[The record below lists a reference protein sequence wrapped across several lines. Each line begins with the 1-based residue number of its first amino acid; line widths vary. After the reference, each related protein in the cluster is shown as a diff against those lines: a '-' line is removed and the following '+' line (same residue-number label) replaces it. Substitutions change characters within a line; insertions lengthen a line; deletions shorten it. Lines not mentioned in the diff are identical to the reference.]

1 MTLNQ
6 TLISETT
13 LNSTVASVTIPV
25 PSGFTDIKLLM
36 SARTTGSGTANN
48 IGVYLNGSSSS
59 YTGRY
64 TGGQGNYAAVSSSL
78 TGGDGPLTI
87 WTANFGGDSTA
98 NTFANSEIYIP
109 NYTASVNKTFH
120 TESVV
125 ENNSA
130 DGRVCLTTTT
140 WANTAA
146 VTSIVL
152 TPQTGSFLANS
163 TFTLYGITKLGVTP
177 TVLPKA
183 TGGDIVKNDGT
194 YWYHAFLSTGAFIP
208 SQALTAD
215 VLVVAGGGGS
225 HPEGSG
231 GGGAGGL
238 LGFTN
243 QTLTSGTSYP
253 CTVGAG
259 GGVGS
264 NGNNSQ
270 FSSLTTTIGGGK
282 GGYGQGANGGSGG
295 GGSGTN
301 SYGLGTAGQG
311 YNGSDNSGNSYN
323 GWPRGA
329 GGGAGGPGGAVT
341 SNNKGGDGGI
351 GSSAYSSW
359 GLATSTGHNVSGTVY
374 YAGGGG
380 GSTYSGGS
388 GVSGSVGGYGGGGN
402 GGIGGAG
409 ASGLPNTGGGAG
421 GNDTTNTSVAQG
433 GSGIIII
440 KYPMA

>member
-1 MTLNQ
+1 MTLNNVLIQ
-6 TLISETT
+6 EITLTQAASLVTFSNISQEYTD
-13 LNSTVASVTIPV
+13 LRIVASMRDSGDDLVRFSMGFNSTSKTTTTRKILYADGSSV
-25 PSGFTDIKLLM
+25 S
-36 SARTTGSGTANN
+36 STTGSTNTSVG
-48 IGVYLNGSSSS
+48 YGSTRS
-59 YTGRY
+59 TG
-64 TGGQGNYAAVSSSL
+64 
-78 TGGDGPLTI
+78 
-87 WTANFGGDSTA
+87 TA
-98 NTFANSEIYIP
+98 NTFGNAEIYIP
-109 NYTASVNKTFH
+109 NYTSSNYKVFSVDA
-120 TESVV
+120 TE
-125 ENNSA
+125 ENNHAVNSLRSMTA
-130 DGRVCLTTTT
+130 GV
-140 WANTAA
+140 WESTAA
-146 VTSIVL
+146 ITSLSIICDA
-152 TPQTGSFLANS
+152 PNFAAGSS
-163 TFTLYGITKLGVTP
+163 FTLYGISKLGVTP
-177 TVLPKA
+177 TVYPKA
-183 TGGDIVKNDGT
+183 TGGDIIKNDGT

-243 QTLTSGTSYP
+243 QALTSGTSYP

-270 FSSLTTTIGGGK
+270 FSSLTATIGGGK

-380 GSTYSGGS
+380 GSTYYGGS
-388 GVSGSVGGYGGGGN
+388 GVSASTGGYGGGGN
-402 GGIGGAG
+402 GGLGGAG